1 MGLLDATEEAKS
13 SSLGCRRQA
22 TTEDLDRMAF
32 RGLLDATTA
41 DFAVV
46 NLMYSL
52 YATIRVSRPSEAA
65 YLSQLDVNG
74 NRRQRVEHCQQS
86 LQCREQSAS
95 IRRSDEDER
104 ARR

>member
-1 MGLLDATEEAKS
+1 MLRKKRRVAA
-13 SSLGCRRQA
+13 LGCRRQA

-41 DFAVV
+41 DFAIV

-95 IRRSDEDER
+95 IRRSDEDEK

>member
-1 MGLLDATEEAKS
+1 MLRKKQRVAASGAAVK
-13 SSLGCRRQA
+13 RRPKIW
-22 TTEDLDRMAF
+22 TVW
-32 RGLLDATTA
+32 LLDATTA
-41 DFAVV
+41 DFAIV

-95 IRRSDEDER
+95 IRRSDEDEK